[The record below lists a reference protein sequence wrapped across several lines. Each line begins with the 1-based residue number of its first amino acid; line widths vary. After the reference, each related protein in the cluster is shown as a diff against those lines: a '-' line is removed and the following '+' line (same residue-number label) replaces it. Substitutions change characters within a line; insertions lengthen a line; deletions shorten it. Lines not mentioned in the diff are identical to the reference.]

1 MIIHHF
7 HSYHQMIKLSAKFL
21 FNLECCVSSH
31 ISNSKK
37 QMALL
42 TLLVLFSPLAIDIYL
57 PALPL
62 IASTFQVDNALAQ
75 DTITWFLFAMG
86 VGQLFAGP
94 LADKLGRRT
103 VALGGITIYAMSALL
118 AWSAQNIEWML
129 MSRLLQGL
137 GACATSV
144 AAFATVRD
152 IFGPEK
158 SGKMISYLNGA
169 ICFIPALAPIL
180 GSWLTQQFDW
190 RANFSFMAGF
200 AVVSGTL
207 MFLMMKETNPATEK
221 QAVFKVSRY
230 WSVLS
235 TPSFIF
241 HASLCLMAMA
251 VILAYVTSAP
261 LVLMT
266 GMGLSMNEFTFWF
279 GINAVI
285 NIAGC
290 MLAPKFMERFGTH
303 NTLVVGISTLALAG
317 VVMLV
322 MNGQNTA
329 LSFMLPIFMSS
340 VGFALILGGAAGKA
354 LEPFGDKAG
363 TAAALLGLFQMSG
376 SGLLVG
382 TLQRLPF
389 DPQTLIAIHM
399 WVLLPALVILF
410 SKAGKSWHARFAN
423 A

>member
-1 MIIHHF
+1 MSDH
-7 HSYHQMIKLSAKFL
+7 L
-21 FNLECCVSSH
+21 
-31 ISNSKK
+31 SNSKK

-62 IASTFQVDNALAQ
+62 IAETFNVKNTLAQ

-103 VALGGITIYAMSALL
+103 VALCGISIYAVSALL
-118 AWSAQNIEWML
+118 AWGAQSIEWL
-129 MSRLLQGL
+129 LVSRLLQGL

-190 RANFSFMAGF
+190 RANFSFMVGF
-200 AVVSGTL
+200 AVLSGVL
-207 MFLMMKETNPATEK
+207 MFAGMKETNPATEK
-221 QAVFKVSRY
+221 QAVFKASRY
-230 WSVLS
+230 WAVLS

-251 VILAYVTSAP
+251 VILAYVTWAP
-261 LVLMT
+261 VVLM
-266 GMGLSMNEFTFWF
+266 MDLGLSMNQFTFWF

-285 NIAGC
+285 NIAAC
-290 MLAPKFMERFGTH
+290 MFAPKFMERWGTH
-303 NTLVVGISTLALAG
+303 NTLVVGISILGLAG
-317 VVMLV
+317 IVMLLLSP
-322 MNGQNTA
+322 QPTA
-329 LSFMLPIFMSS
+329 WAFMLPIFMSS
-340 VGFALILGGAAGKA
+340 IGFAWILGAAAGKA

-376 SGLLVG
+376 AGLLVG
-382 TLQRLPF
+382 TLQRLALG
-389 DPQTLIAIHM
+389 PQMLIAIHM
-399 WVLLPALVILF
+399 WLLLPALLVLF
-410 SKAGKSWHARFAN
+410 SRVGRSWHGKPVSA
-423 A
+423 

>member
-1 MIIHHF
+1 M
-7 HSYHQMIKLSAKFL
+7 
-21 FNLECCVSSH
+21 SSH
-31 ISNSKK
+31 ITNSKK

-42 TLLVLFSPLAIDIYL
+42 TMLVLFSPLAIDIYL

-62 IASTFQVDNALAQ
+62 IASTFQVENALAQ

-103 VALGGITIYAMSALL
+103 VALGGITIYALSALL

-129 MSRLLQGL
+129 AARLLQGL

-200 AVVSGTL
+200 AVIAGSM
-207 MFLMMKETNPATEK
+207 MFFGMKETNPATEK
-221 QAVFKVSRY
+221 QAVFKLSRY

-261 LVLMT
+261 GVLMT

-279 GINAVI
+279 GLNAVF
-285 NIAGC
+285 NITAC
-290 MLAPKFMERFGTH
+290 MLAPKFMDRWGTH
-303 NTLVVGISTLALAG
+303 NSLVVGISLLAIAG
-317 VVMLV
+317 VIMMVMKEH
-322 MNGQNTA
+322 NTA
-329 LSFMLPIFMSS
+329 LAFMLPIFISS
-340 VGFALILGGAAGKA
+340 VGFAWILGAAAGKA

-363 TAAALLGLFQMSG
+363 TAAALIGLFQMSG

-382 TLQRLPF
+382 TLQRLSLE
-389 DPQTLIAIHM
+389 PQTLIAIHM

-410 SKAGKSWHARFAN
+410 SKVGKSWHANLAN

>member
-1 MIIHHF
+1 M
-7 HSYHQMIKLSAKFL
+7 
-21 FNLECCVSSH
+21 SSH

-62 IASTFQVDNALAQ
+62 IAATFQVDTALAQ

-103 VALGGITIYAMSALL
+103 VALGGIAIYALSALL

-129 MSRLLQGL
+129 VSRLLQGL

-190 RANFSFMAGF
+190 RANFSFMVGF
-200 AVVSGTL
+200 ALVTGLL
-207 MFLMMKETNPATEK
+207 MFWMMKETNPATEK
-221 QAVFKVSRY
+221 QAVFKLSRY
-230 WSVLS
+230 WAVLS

-261 LVLMT
+261 SVLMT

-279 GINAVI
+279 GVNALI
-285 NIAGC
+285 NIAAC

-303 NTLVVGISTLALAG
+303 NTLVVGISTLGLAG
-317 VVMLV
+317 VVM
-322 MNGQNTA
+322 MIMKEQGTA
-329 LSFMLPIFMSS
+329 FSFMLPIFMSS
-340 VGFALILGGAAGKA
+340 VGFAMILGAAAGKA

-382 TLQRLPF
+382 MLQRLSL
-389 DPQTLIAIHM
+389 DSQTLITVQM
-399 WVLLPALVILF
+399 WVILPALIILF
-410 SKAGKSWHARFAN
+410 TKSGKSWHSNLVKA
-423 A
+423 